1 MRPVVEQAAPNF
13 GGLLRQL
20 RADAGLTQE
29 ELAEAAGLS
38 PRSVSDLERG
48 INLSARKDTARLL
61 ADALG
66 LAGPQ
71 RGLFEAA
78 ARGGAT
84 AAAVLAARG
93 PLITRPNNLPAQL
106 SALIGREREVSE
118 VRALVESSRLV
129 TLTGAGGA
137 GKTRLG
143 LQVAAELLDGSG
155 DGVWLVEL
163 AAVTTEDTVAPTVS
177 EALRLGAQ
185 PARQARPVL
194 ETLLDALAPQDVL
207 IVLDNCEHLIG
218 ACAKIAELILRRCP
232 RVRLLATSREPL
244 GIGGETIY
252 RVPSLSLPGP
262 DDTGPAAA
270 GSSDAIALFA
280 VRASAHGVGLP
291 ADEQTGSLV
300 VSICR
305 RLDGMPLAI
314 ELAAARLRSLSLNEL
329 HDRLDQRFRLL
340 TGGSRTALAR
350 QQTLRAAVGW
360 SYSLLTG
367 AEQVL
372 LGRLSVFAGSF
383 DLAAAEAVCVVGG
396 LDVLDLADLLGSL
409 VDKSLVVAEQAGAG
423 LRYRLLETIRLF
435 AAERLVEAGD
445 DAAAAAAAAHCAH
458 FLAVAEAAAAHLTG
472 PEQGSWLAR
481 LHADQANLR
490 RAGQHAADRPD
501 GTALVLRLGVALD
514 RYWRARSREQEAI
527 GLLVPVLRRPDARAD
542 PALSGAALVT
552 ATRAAFY
559 IDVPMA
565 RQLAEQAVEVAR
577 GLGGRLLIE
586 SLAEL
591 GVACFFAGELAAGLP
606 FGQESVER
614 ARSLGNDVLLG
625 RSLMLYLMTID
636 TIDPARSPPLY
647 TEAIAC
653 TGRSGDHLTDSFLQR
668 NAGWAAMSAGDVP
681 AARAHLEAAAQ
692 AARQIGWE
700 HTVATLR
707 LGVVQ
712 RAEEDLDGARST
724 FEAGLRISRRN
735 GDNLSLAVACL
746 YLACVTGDA
755 GDWDRAATLH
765 GVAQVFVDR
774 MGSPWQEFDARYRQD
789 SLAQARA
796 CLGDEQLERAYAQG
810 VALSLDQALDLALRR
825 SGPA

>member
-1 MRPVVEQAAPNF
+1 MRPVGEQAAPGF

-29 ELAEAAGLS
+29 ELAGAAGLS

-106 SALIGREREVSE
+106 STFIGREREVSE

-163 AAVTTEDTVAPTVS
+163 AAVTTEDTVAPAVS

-218 ACAKIAELILRRCP
+218 ACAKTAELILRRCP
-232 RVRLLATSREPL
+232 RVHLLATSREPL

-270 GSSDAIALFA
+270 GSSDAVALFA
-280 VRASAHGVGLP
+280 ARASAHGVGLP

-372 LGRLSVFAGSF
+372 LGRLSVFAR
-383 DLAAAEAVCVVGG
+383 
-396 LDVLDLADLLGSL
+396 
-409 VDKSLVVAEQAGAG
+409 G
-423 LRYRLLETIRLF
+423 LRPGRGRGGV
-435 AAERLVEAGD
+435 RGRR
-445 DAAAAAAAAHCAH
+445 
-458 FLAVAEAAAAHLTG
+458 
-472 PEQGSWLAR
+472 P
-481 LHADQANLR
+481 R
-490 RAGQHAADRPD
+490 RAGCRRSAR
-501 GTALVLRLGVALD
+501 VA
-514 RYWRARSREQEAI
+514 
-527 GLLVPVLRRPDARAD
+527 G
-542 PALSGAALVT
+542 
-552 ATRAAFY
+552 
-559 IDVPMA
+559 
-565 RQLAEQAVEVAR
+565 
-577 GLGGRLLIE
+577 
-586 SLAEL
+586 
-591 GVACFFAGELAAGLP
+591 
-606 FGQESVER
+606 GQEPGRGR
-614 ARSLGNDVLLG
+614 AG
-625 RSLMLYLMTID
+625 RGR
-636 TIDPARSPPLY
+636 PA
-647 TEAIAC
+647 
-653 TGRSGDHLTDSFLQR
+653 
-668 NAGWAAMSAGDVP
+668 VP
-681 AARAHLEAAAQ
+681 AAGDHPA
-692 AARQIGWE
+692 
-700 HTVATLR
+700 V
-707 LGVVQ
+707 
-712 RAEEDLDGARST
+712 
-724 FEAGLRISRRN
+724 RR
-735 GDNLSLAVACL
+735 
-746 YLACVTGDA
+746 
-755 GDWDRAATLH
+755 
-765 GVAQVFVDR
+765 
-774 MGSPWQEFDARYRQD
+774 
-789 SLAQARA
+789 
-796 CLGDEQLERAYAQG
+796 
-810 VALSLDQALDLALRR
+810 
-825 SGPA
+825 